1 MKRHS
6 KDWYFAAASAND
18 VWATAHESFT
28 AERQTG
34 APIGS
39 CMTLYCK
46 MIGEVFTKKDEVDKV
61 DQAYLTVQYGLEKAG
76 LICKERR
83 KKGKS

>member
-18 VWATAHESFT
+18 MWATAHGGYRCEK
-28 AERQTG
+28 ETG
-34 APIGS
+34 ASLNS
-39 CMTLYCK
+39 CFQLWTEMT
-46 MIGEVFTKKDEVDKV
+46 TKVSTEADEVDSTYI
-61 DQAYLTVQYGLEKAG
+61 AVQYGLEKAG